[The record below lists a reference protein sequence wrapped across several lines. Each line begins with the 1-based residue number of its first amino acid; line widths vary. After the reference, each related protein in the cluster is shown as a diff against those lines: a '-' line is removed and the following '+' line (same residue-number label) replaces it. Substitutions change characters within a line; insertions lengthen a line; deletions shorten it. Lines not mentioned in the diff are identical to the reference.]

1 MTWAGLKNYLK
12 NPKAIYAYFAGR
24 GLLNWMSDKA
34 FLKLAYRMKMGKK
47 LNLENPQ
54 TFNEKLQWLKIHDRN
69 PEYTRMVDK
78 YEAKKYVAERI
89 GEQYIIPT
97 LGVWDSFDEIDFDVL
112 PDRFVLKCTHDSGGL
127 VICRDKRALDKEKAK
142 EKIERSLARNYY
154 LRGREWP
161 YKNVTPRIIAEE
173 YIIVKE
179 AITCE
184 TEQKDFVSFS
194 ELQSKNGLLD
204 YKFMCFDGKVRV
216 LFLDIGVI
224 GKGTGH
230 AEAYY
235 RNVYDRDGTP
245 LPFKET
251 REHYPKPVALPDNLS
266 DMVAV
271 AEKLSANIPHLR
283 VDLYRLDNGDIKVGE
298 LTFFHGG
305 GFSNVFDPPE
315 WDYTFGSWIR
325 LPEKTK

>member
-1 MTWAGLKNYLK
+1 MNKYLQFLID
-12 NPKAIYAYFAGR
+12 PAFRFSILASR
-24 GLLNWMSDKA
+24 GVYDAMPDDV
-34 FLKLAYRMKMGKK
+34 FLRKKFKLALKK
-47 LNLENPQ
+47 ELDLENPK
-54 TFNEKLQWLKIHDRN
+54 TFNEKLQWLKLYDRK

-78 YEAKKYVAERI
+78 YEVKKYVAEI
-89 GEQYIIPT
+89 AGEQYTVPT
-97 LGVWDSFDEIDFDVL
+97 YGVWNNFDEIDFESL
-112 PDRFVLKCTHDSGGL
+112 PDQFVLKCTHDSGGL
-127 VICRDKRALDKEKAK
+127 VICRDKNTLNKEKAK
-142 EKIERSLARNYY
+142 EKISRSLAKNYY
-154 LRGREWP
+154 LQGREWP

-235 RNVYDRDGTP
+235 RNVYDRDGNP

-315 WDYTFGSWIR
+315 WDKTLGSWID
-325 LPEKTK
+325 LTV